1 MKQPYET
8 PKLTVHGT
16 VEQMTQLIGSANAS
30 DSIIWGNIIFD
41 PPGFDNGSQDWIIR
55 PRG

>member
-16 VEQMTQLIGSANAS
+16 VEQMTQLIGSTNAS